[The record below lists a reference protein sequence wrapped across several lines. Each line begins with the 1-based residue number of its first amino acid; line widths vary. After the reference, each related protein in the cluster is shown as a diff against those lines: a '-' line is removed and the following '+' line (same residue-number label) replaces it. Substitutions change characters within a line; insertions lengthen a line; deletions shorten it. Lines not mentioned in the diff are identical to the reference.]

1 MSTVPDAARASDANA
16 CAVSPG
22 SATRLTDTLDVLAS
36 GCAGER
42 ISLDDLTSTL
52 GEKCFAGL
60 IFLLAAPNMLPLP
73 PGCDIALSVPL
84 AILSA
89 QLVLGI
95 RRPWLPAWL
104 RRREVTTERFAKLV
118 ERLSPLTRRAEI
130 LLSRRLDVF
139 TGLVGRRLLGLFCLA
154 LAVLLGLPVPLGN
167 AVPAAA
173 ISLFALG
180 LLARDGIAVV
190 AGVAAMIA
198 SIAIVAGM
206 GYAAVEAWGWF
217 AGKMLG

>member
-1 MSTVPDAARASDANA
+1 VSTIPDAARPADANA

-89 QLVLGI
+89 QLVLGV

-118 ERLSPLTRRAEI
+118 ERLSPMTRRAEI
-130 LLSRRLDVF
+130 LLSRRLDVL
-139 TGLVGRRLLGLFCLA
+139 TGLVGRRLLGLLCLA

-167 AVPAAA
+167 AVPGAA

-180 LLARDGIAVV
+180 LLARDGVAVLAGIA
-190 AGVAAMIA
+190 ATIA
-198 SIAIVAGM
+198 SIAIVAGL
-206 GYAAVEAWGWF
+206 GYAAVEAWSWLVE
-217 AGKMLG
+217 KMLG

>member
-1 MSTVPDAARASDANA
+1 MSTIPDAARAADANA
-16 CAVSPG
+16 CAVSPV

-36 GCAGER
+36 GCAGAR

-84 AILSA
+84 IILSA
-89 QLVLGI
+89 QLVLGV
-95 RRPWLPAWL
+95 RRPWLPAWI
-104 RRREVTTERFAKLV
+104 RRREVTTERFAKAV
-118 ERLSPLTRRAEI
+118 ERLRPLTRRAEI
-130 LLSRRLDVF
+130 LLSRRLDAL
-139 TGLVGRRLLGLFCLA
+139 TGLAGRRMLGLLCLA
-154 LAVLLGLPVPLGN
+154 LAVLLALPVPLGN

-180 LLARDGIAVV
+180 LLARDGIAVL
-190 AGVAAMIA
+190 AGVAVMIA
-198 SIAIVAGM
+198 SVAIVAGL
-206 GYAAVEAWGWF
+206 GYAAIEAWVWF
-217 AGKMLG
+217 VEKMPG

>member
-1 MSTVPDAARASDANA
+1 MSTIPDATRAEEAKA
-16 CAVSPG
+16 CSVSPG
-22 SATRLTDTLDVLAS
+22 SVTRLTDTLDVLAS

-42 ISLDDLTSTL
+42 ISLDDLSSTL

-89 QLVLGI
+89 QLVLGV
-95 RRPWLPAWL
+95 RRPWLPAWI
-104 RRREVTTERFAKLV
+104 RSREITTERFAKLV
-118 ERLSPLTRRAEI
+118 ERLSPMTRRMEI
-130 LLSRRLDVF
+130 LLSRRLDAL
-139 TGLVGRRLLGLFCLA
+139 TGLAGRRLLGLLCLA

-180 LLARDGIAVV
+180 LLARDGIAVL
-190 AGVAAMIA
+190 AGVVATIA
-198 SIAIVAGM
+198 SGAIVGGL

-217 AGKMLG
+217 VGKVLG